1 MQNPFLSLEY
11 CFYGKVTIA
20 DLNLHMYDINVI
32 NVCTQ
37 LINYEK
43 RGKRREKDTKDI
55 IHDVMWEING
65 KEGWGNPSSL

>member
-1 MQNPFLSLEY
+1 MIYDISQSFLSLEY

-43 RGKRREKDTKDI
+43 G
-55 IHDVMWEING
+55 G
-65 KEGWGNPSSL
+65 KEEKKTQKTLSMM